1 MQHHDEGMAG
11 RSEGFL
17 GQIGEILRN
26 KKQRASFA
34 LYATGLL
41 STAERKSV
49 EPIVALS
56 CADPEGM
63 DAAHQR
69 MLHFLA
75 ESCWDDR
82 AVRLAATRYALKAI
96 EENDIVEAWIIDDT
110 GFLKKGCH
118 SVGVQRQYTGSA
130 GKVTNC
136 QIGVS
141 LTLAAR
147 AHHVAADFELYLPE
161 TWANDQARR
170 IEARIPP
177 DIRFQTKPELALG
190 MIERAVQAKLP
201 RGLVLADTAY
211 GDCSDFRAT
220 LRAWELDYAVG
231 VSKSIRVLPVERDGR
246 IATTAVTAHE
256 LSEGLTFRR
265 VTWRQGSAGD
275 LSARFAF
282 VKVIPAHE
290 DGWKPEEREAVHLV
304 CEQRDGEDE
313 LRFHLT
319 SLPADRLA
327 NTYVVRMLKQR
338 WRTERVYQDLK
349 EELGLDHYEGRRF
362 QGWHH
367 HISVVLSCY
376 AFIAA
381 ERAAFSPCG
390 HGRCDDDLGIDDD
403 LMSTAGWADQVVQH
417 AAARIPH
424 PLSISPG
431 TPRRRFDHDIAP
443 ALRSRRAALAAAM
456 PQLPGRACTD
466 GEPARGWVRWPRGVT
481 Q

>member
-1 MQHHDEGMAG
+1 
-11 RSEGFL
+11 L
-17 GQIGEILRN
+17 
-26 KKQRASFA
+26 
-34 LYATGLL
+34 
-41 STAERKSV
+41 
-49 EPIVALS
+49 
-56 CADPEGM
+56 
-63 DAAHQR
+63 
-69 MLHFLA
+69 LHFLA

-82 AVRLAATRYALKAI
+82 AVRLAATRYALEPI
-96 EENDIVEAWIIDDT
+96 EQNDIVEAWIIDDT

-136 QIGVS
+136 QVAVS

-147 AHHVAADFELYLPE
+147 SHHVATDVELYLPE
-161 TWANDQARR
+161 TWANDEERR

-177 DIRFQTKPELALG
+177 DVRFKTKPELALD
-190 MIERAVQAKLP
+190 MIERAIRAKLP
-201 RGLVLADTAY
+201 RGLVLADAAY
-211 GDCSDFRAT
+211 GDNSDFRAT

-231 VSKSIRVLPVERDGR
+231 VSKSIRVLPVERDGQL
-246 IATTAVTAHE
+246 ATHAVTARE

-265 VTWRQGSAGD
+265 VTWREGTAED

-282 VKVIPAHE
+282 AKVVPAHN
-290 DGWKPEEREAVHLV
+290 DGWRPEEREAVYLV

-367 HISVVLSCY
+367 HVSVVLSCY
-376 AFIAA
+376 AFMAA
-381 ERAAFSPCG
+381 ERAAFSPCRDNNLDLDFTAIA
-390 HGRCDDDLGIDDD
+390 GRPDKTI
-403 LMSTAGWADQVVQH
+403 QE
-417 AAARIPH
+417 AAQRIPH
-424 PLSISPG
+424 PLRISPI
-431 TPRRRFDHDIAP
+431 TPRGRLDHNVAP
-443 ALRSRRAALAAAM
+443 ALRSRRAPLAATM
-456 PQLPGRACTD
+456 PLLPG
-466 GEPARGWVRWPRGVT
+466 GARHSEGSGP
-481 Q
+481 